1 MSPHVNRRLG
11 QNVRMKASAGWL
23 RGFRACATVTRASAW
38 RALALVA
45 MPARAG
51 VQFRRFCACAITIA
65 ASACALLAL
74 AATPAMAGVQF
85 APCDRPFVFSD
96 AAVNVVVLPYSVP
109 PSIRGGSRDAG
120 DQLALLVQRET
131 LLAIAKFGS
140 VGAVHLKGDPENGCT
155 PEIVGA
161 KLLGERSGAAK
172 QIAAGRGL
180 VMVWG
185 RVLQTGDDLFLQ
197 TFVRFLRRGVAE
209 QIDTTVGDK
218 PFTARLSAQAFACV
232 PRRITV
238 ADFRAVQQQFDRAQ
252 VLRPSPDESVAGEP
266 MIDGSNFAYF
276 VTSVK
281 DDWLEVQSMTGGPS
295 RWLLAR
301 ATAPEWSLRA
311 RMPELSFVEGIAG
324 YLRYRVGPG
333 DPAMLDAAK
342 AAIVRYQAEWR
353 TGALLPQAE
362 AKAQSPAV
370 RQSLA
375 RAVPLQVLALAG
387 LLDPRDD
394 ALVDV
399 LPRIA
404 GAEALV
410 PVNAD
415 VRNLELVARL
425 RLASAGRVAFDPNA
439 AVASLQRALGTDP
452 TNDLTFVNLRNL
464 YAVMLA
470 GADARPAWWPAGDAD
485 RDQLQREY
493 DALAKLSAGG

>member
-1 MSPHVNRRLG
+1 MSARLMT
-11 QNVRMKASAGWL
+11 R
-23 RGFRACATVTRASAW
+23 VTRTCVLL
-38 RALALVA
+38 ALALVA
-45 MPARAG
+45 TP
-51 VQFRRFCACAITIA
+51 
-65 ASACALLAL
+65 AL
-74 AATPAMAGVQF
+74 AVAGVQF

-140 VGAVHLKGDPENGCT
+140 VGAVHLKGDPDNGCT

-252 VLRPSPDESVAGEP
+252 VLRPSPDESVAGQP
-266 MIDGSNFAYF
+266 MIEGSNFAYS
-276 VTSVK
+276 VASVK
-281 DDWLEVQSMTGGPS
+281 GDWLEVQSMGGGPS

-311 RMPELSFVEGIAG
+311 RMPELSFVEGVTG
-324 YLRYRVGPG
+324 YLRYRVDGG
-333 DPAMLDAAK
+333 DASTLAAAR

-353 TGALLPQAE
+353 TGALLSQAE
-362 AKAQSPAV
+362 AQAPPSPGF

-375 RAVPLQVLALAG
+375 KAVPLQVLALAG
-387 LLDPRDD
+387 LLDPSAE

-399 LPRIA
+399 LPRIT

-410 PVNAD
+410 PFNAD

-425 RLASAGRVAFDPNA
+425 RLASAGRLAFDPNA

-470 GADARPAWWPAGDAD
+470 PNADARPAWWPAVDAN

-493 DALAKLSAGG
+493 NALAKLSAGGQD